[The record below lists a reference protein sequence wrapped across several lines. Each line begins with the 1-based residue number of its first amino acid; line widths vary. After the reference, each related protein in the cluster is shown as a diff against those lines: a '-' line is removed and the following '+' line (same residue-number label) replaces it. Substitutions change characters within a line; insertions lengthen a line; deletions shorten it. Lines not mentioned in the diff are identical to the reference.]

1 MFAKAIQVGYS
12 KGYLKSSDLGDYFV
26 SFNGPHWEGA
36 APMDVEME
44 FKDFDMI
51 LTPKTGA
58 VLGASATQS
67 PSFMESIRAS
77 FSNAL
82 GMVASVLQSL
92 LQTAD

>member
-1 MFAKAIQVGYS
+1 MFAKAIQTGYS
-12 KGYLKSSDLGDYFV
+12 KGYLKSNNLGDYVPRFTGV
-26 SFNGPHWEGA
+26 HWEMSA
-36 APMDVEME
+36 LKSVEME

-51 LTPKTGA
+51 LTPKPGA
-58 VLGASATQS
+58 VLGASTTQN
-67 PSFMESIRAS
+67 PSFIESIRAG